1 MYSYFAYGLGI
12 HCTLPLPELIPAE
25 VEQDVLI
32 YVGGQECIPESV
44 RGEPSYFSVSPDEV
58 IISGAGVGTF
68 LIRGGKEVC
77 VIPAEGVE
85 ESRLRLNLVGT
96 VLAFLLYQRGFLV
109 LHASGTMIG
118 GRAITFLGES
128 GWGKSSMIA
137 ALHKRGYR
145 IFTDDLSPIVMEGET
160 VKVLSGFPQIKL
172 HSDVAATLGYDA
184 RLLHDLDPSQVKR
197 GLKLNGGFVTEPLP
211 LRSIYVLA
219 EGKEPGIEPLQPQEA
234 IVQLIR
240 HSYPTRARVPGGTNH
255 LALCAELVTRSRFY
269 RLARPYSLSLLSQV
283 AQMVEE
289 HALADS

>member
-1 MYSYFAYGLGI
+1 MYTYFAYGLGI

-25 VEQDVLI
+25 VEQDVLV
-32 YVGGQECIPESV
+32 YVGGQECVPERV
-44 RGEPSYFSVSPDEV
+44 RGKPSYFSVDLDEV

-85 ESRLRLNLVGT
+85 ESRLRLNIVGV

-109 LHASGTMIG
+109 LHASGTMIRE
-118 GRAITFLGES
+118 RAITFLGES

-137 ALHKRGYR
+137 ALHKRGYGVL
-145 IFTDDLSPIVMEGET
+145 TDDLLPIVMEREA

-172 HSDVAATLGYDA
+172 HPAAAATLGYDA
-184 RLLHDLDPSQVKR
+184 RLLHELDPSQVKR
-197 GLKLNGGFVTEPLP
+197 GFRLNGGFISKPLP
-211 LRSIYVLA
+211 LSSIYVLA
-219 EGKEPGIEPLQPQEA
+219 EGKEPSIEPLQPQEA
-234 IVQLIR
+234 IIELIR

-255 LALCAELVTRSRFY
+255 LAQCAELVRRSRFY
-269 RLARPYSLSLLSQV
+269 KLTRPFSLSLLPQV

-289 HALADS
+289 HVLADS